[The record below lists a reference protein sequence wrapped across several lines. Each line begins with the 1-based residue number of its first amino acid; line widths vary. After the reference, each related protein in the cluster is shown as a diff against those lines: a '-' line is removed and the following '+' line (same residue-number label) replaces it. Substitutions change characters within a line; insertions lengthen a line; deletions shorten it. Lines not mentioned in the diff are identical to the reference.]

1 VVLDPVGQDDPMTRS
16 LRVPT
21 LLASASLVASLIL
34 VGCGD
39 DGDSSSSSTTEAE
52 QTTTTTEASTSTS
65 TTLADTTTTTAAPV
79 AEQPEAA
86 VWPFVADDLRFDDP
100 AEAAR
105 SFVVDYLGFADPV
118 VEPFQQGDSR
128 SGEVPVRPADQGPIT
143 TVLVRQVTDDDTWWV
158 IGAVNEHLQVT
169 APEAMAVVGP
179 PLAIAGQ
186 STAFEATFTAEVR
199 DDGSIEPLVIEPV
212 MGGSM
217 GEMGPFSA
225 ELSFESPNEGGGALV
240 LSTQSMED
248 GSTWEASVVR
258 ISFG

>member
-1 VVLDPVGQDDPMTRS
+1 MNRS
-16 LRVPT
+16 LRVSL
-21 LLASASLVASLIL
+21 LLASASLVASSML

-39 DGDSSSSSTTEAE
+39 DDDAGS
-52 QTTTTTEASTSTS
+52 TTTTTEAEPTTSAAP
-65 TTLADTTTTTAAPV
+65 TTDTTTPATTAAPTTTAAPAV
-79 AEQPEAA
+79 EQPEAA
-86 VWPFVADDLRFDDP
+86 VWPFAADDLRFDDP

-118 VEPFQQGDSR
+118 VEAFQQGDAR
-128 SGEVPVRPADQGPIT
+128 SGEVPVRPAEQGPVT

-169 APEAMAVVGP
+169 TPEALAVVGP

-199 DDGSIEPLVIEPV
+199 DDGNLEPLVIEPV
-212 MGGSM
+212 MGGSN

-258 ISFG
+258 LSFG